1 MKMLKSMSVK
11 EKSLNFPKNAI
22 SQKSKKDIINPKKN
36 EEKEEENYDSDI
48 SQTNKTSPTSPT
60 NSNYDSTNESN
71 QEKFN
76 DISNSF
82 TEEKDAL
89 SSTKDINKNVFPT
102 IDYFLCNEKYFQE
115 KMPEKSDYKRKSK
128 NFIKKTN
135 FNNKMQIE
143 NIDLNRVNTILE
155 DIENSQKNNNN
166 YIKNVNINKFDV
178 NINFV
183 DNNEL
188 NLNQLSNANI
198 TAFDLNNNFYL
209 SQQINTINF
218 NFESKYIYLL
228 FNFL

>member
-1 MKMLKSMSVK
+1 
-11 EKSLNFPKNAI
+11 
-22 SQKSKKDIINPKKN
+22 
-36 EEKEEENYDSDI
+36 
-48 SQTNKTSPTSPT
+48 
-60 NSNYDSTNESN
+60 
-71 QEKFN
+71 
-76 DISNSF
+76 
-82 TEEKDAL
+82 
-89 SSTKDINKNVFPT
+89 
-102 IDYFLCNEKYFQE
+102 
-115 KMPEKSDYKRKSK
+115 MPEKSDYKSQSK
-128 NFIKKTN
+128 NFIKKIN

-155 DIENSQKNNNN
+155 DIENSQKNCNH
-166 YIKNVNINKFDV
+166 YIKNVNMNKFDV

-198 TAFDLNNNFYL
+198 TAFELNNNFYL